1 MKWPQASLGDIC
13 LLGPQ
18 YGANA
23 PAIERSGNRSR
34 YVRITDIT
42 ANGRLLSKGEVEA
55 DLADET
61 EFKLHEGDLLFA
73 GSGNTVGKTY
83 CYDPE
88 DGPCVF
94 AGYLI
99 RFRLNEELMHR
110 RFAFYFTQSAPYQNW
125 LVTKR
130 RVAGQ
135 PNVNGKE
142 YASLKVPLPPLSEQR
157 QIVELLEQADALRRC
172 RAGADSLSARILP
185 AVFQEMFG
193 DPVTNPKGWPT
204 QPLARIVTFV
214 SGATPSK
221 ERTDYWDGSVPWVS
235 AKDMK
240 RLEIRDAID
249 HISEIALRETN
260 IKLINPGAV
269 LIVVRGMILAHT
281 VPIALNR
288 APLTINQDL
297 KALVPT
303 GEVPTEFLQ
312 WVLLSQHQNL
322 LRLVSTA
329 AHGTRK
335 LDTEALTSLQIPVP
349 TALLERFA
357 IHAKEQS
364 RASEHR
370 RIAADNIETLFQTL
384 LHRAFTGELTAGW
397 REAHMKELIA
407 EMEIQARHLASAQ
420 A

>member
-1 MKWPQASLGDIC
+1 VKWPQASLGDLC
-13 LLGPQ
+13 LFGPQ

-73 GSGNTVGKTY
+73 RSGNTVGKTY

-110 RFAFYFTQSAPYQNW
+110 RFAFYFTQSVPYQNW
-125 LVTKR
+125 LLTKR

-142 YASLKVPLPPLSEQR
+142 YASLKVPLPSLSEQR
-157 QIVELLEQADALRRC
+157 RIVALLEQADALRRR
-172 RAGADSLSARILP
+172 RADADSLAERVLP
-185 AVFQEMFG
+185 ALFRKMFG
-193 DPVTNPKGWPT
+193 DPERNLQGRPT
-204 QPLARIVTFV
+204 EQF
-214 SGATPSK
+214 
-221 ERTDYWDGSVPWVS
+221 ERTCEDVTAGQQKTQRKDYLAEGAHPIVDQGQEFVAGYTNDSSALYSGELPVIAFGDHTRLFKFVDFPFGIGADGVRLFHPTPAFLPHFFFWQVS
-235 AKDMK
+235 LLNIPSAGYSRHYKYLRRK
-240 RLEIRDAID
+240 RLIRPPLEQQTAFDK
-249 HISEIALRETN
+249 S
-260 IKLINPGAV
+260 AV
-269 LIVVRGMILAHT
+269 HC
-281 VPIALNR
+281 N
-288 APLTINQDL
+288 N
-297 KALVPT
+297 LVA
-303 GEVPTEFLQ
+303 EFE
-312 WVLLSQHQNL
+312 S
-322 LRLVSTA
+322 A
-329 AHGTRK
+329 AT
-335 LDTEALTSLQIPVP
+335 
-349 TALLERFA
+349 
-357 IHAKEQS
+357 
-364 RASEHR
+364 
-370 RIAADNIETLFQTL
+370 NIETLFQTL

-397 REAHMKELIA
+397 REAHMKELLA